1 MIGDNPRTLV
11 VGATGTVWGRVSER
25 NGVDLSAETVQTRTV
40 DPDGVLS
47 TWGTPYDL
55 DLSQAATGVVR
66 AAVQHVAAVAG
77 WWELQ
82 VKVGTEIVKCGPFQV
97 VDA

>member
-1 MIGDNPRTLV
+1 MIGDKPRTLV
-11 VGATGTVWGRVSER
+11 VGATGTVWGRVTER
-25 NGVDLSAETVQTRTV
+25 NGVDLTAEVIQTRTV
-40 DPDGVLS
+40 DPAGAVS
-47 TWGTPYDL
+47 SWGTPYST

-82 VKVGTEIVKCGPFQV
+82 VKVGTEIVKCGPFLV